1 VVKSKAIR
9 VRRVS
14 IAEARANLSKIA
26 KHAHVNG
33 EYFFVGRQGAP
44 VLGIMNAEEME
55 DYLELR
61 DPKVQ
66 REIQKSNE
74 EYLAGKSR
82 PFEEF
87 LAELDGSKGKRVK
100 SRRRPRA

>member
-1 VVKSKAIR
+1 MGKSNAIR
-9 VRRVS
+9 VRRLS

-33 EYFFVGRQGAP
+33 DYFFVGGNGAP
-44 VLGIMNAEEME
+44 LIGIMDAEELE

-66 REIQKSNE
+66 REIQRSNE

-87 LAELDGSKGKRVK
+87 LAELGSGKGKRAT
-100 SRRRPRA
+100 R

>member
-1 VVKSKAIR
+1 MGKSNAIR
-9 VRRVS
+9 VRRLS

-33 EYFFVGRQGAP
+33 VYFLVGKNGAP
-44 VLGIMNAEEME
+44 VIGIMDAEELE

-66 REIQKSNE
+66 REIQQSNK

-82 PFEEF
+82 PLEEF
-87 LAELDGSKGKRVK
+87 LAELDGGKGKRAK
-100 SRRRPRA
+100 NRRRPRA